1 MFDVSSPIL
10 GCFFTTIF
18 DVSTTFDP
26 KKNSMFRTAFEAFCN
41 GETKA
46 STATPMSFPST
57 VSPWPPKNVSVRP
70 PRTAP
75 RSPARSNWRSPDGAT
90 EICRNRWSVWCVIMM
105 RCLFCLFIGL
115 LIYVIYLFMCLVI
128 YSFIYSF
135 FFMHLHIYL
144 SIHLCV

>member
-70 PRTAP
+70 LRIAP
-75 RSPARSNWRSPDGAT
+75 QSPARSNWRSPDGAT

-105 RCLFCLFIGL
+105 RCLFCLFMVTL
-115 LIYVIYLFMCLVI
+115 LRLQQRQHSDPHYKGCCPLIDLLL
-128 YSFIYSF
+128 
-135 FFMHLHIYL
+135 MHL
-144 SIHLCV
+144 SVKD